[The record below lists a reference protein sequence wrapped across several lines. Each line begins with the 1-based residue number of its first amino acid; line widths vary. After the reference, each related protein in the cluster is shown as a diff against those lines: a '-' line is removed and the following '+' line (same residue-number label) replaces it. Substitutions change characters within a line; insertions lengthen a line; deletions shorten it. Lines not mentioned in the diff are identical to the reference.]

1 MSDGD
6 YDAALGYRRTSGGAR
21 TGVSASLQPTRR
33 SAPWERFCE
42 PERDDAIHRWQVEPS
57 VIEAAEPVPPVEPQ
71 ARDNE
76 AVGCHTEGGVSV
88 ADLIAKIGA
97 PATDR
102 PSHHHQ
108 APDPVL
114 EPDIPIALQ
123 DTQVIDTPAYWL
135 DVP

>member
-6 YDAALGYRRTSGGAR
+6 YDAALGYRRTSGGDR
-21 TGVSASLQPTRR
+21 NGVSASLQPTRR

-57 VIEAAEPVPPVEPQ
+57 VIEAAEPVVPPVEPQ
-71 ARDNE
+71 AGDNE
-76 AVGCHTEGGVSV
+76 AVGCHAEGGVSV

-97 PATDR
+97 PAADR
-102 PSHHHQ
+102 PSHHHHPHQ
-108 APDPVL
+108 ASGPVI

-123 DTQVIDTPAYWL
+123 DTQVIDTPAY
-135 DVP
+135 